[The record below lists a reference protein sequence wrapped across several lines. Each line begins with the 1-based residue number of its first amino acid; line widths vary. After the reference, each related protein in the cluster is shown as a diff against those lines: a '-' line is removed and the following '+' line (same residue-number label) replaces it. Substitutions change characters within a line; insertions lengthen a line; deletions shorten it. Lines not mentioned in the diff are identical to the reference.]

1 MMKSIKVRLYPTK
14 KQEELMFES
23 CGVMRYVYN
32 WALERQMNNFR
43 HGEKFISAFTLQKE
57 FTQFKKLEEN
67 KWLKDYSSHTC
78 SQAIIDL
85 CEAYGK
91 FFKKQ
96 KQNGYVKY
104 SKHKIEKFARL
115 NKKLTIY
122 EMNGHPKFKSKKK
135 SEPNLYVRNDRLS
148 QTENSI
154 NFEKIG
160 RIKIKPNQI
169 PLNTKLSNPRCSFD
183 GKYWYLSFGI
193 ECNENQVKLNKDLS
207 IGIDLGIKD
216 LAILS
221 TGKVYKNINKSCKMK
236 KLHKKLKRLQRQI
249 SRKYEMNKDGKKY
262 VKTQNIIKLE
272 KQIKLI
278 HRRITNIRLNYNHH
292 LTSDIIKLRPYR
304 VVIEDLNVKGMMKN
318 RHLSRAIGE
327 QGFYEIRRQ
336 LEYKCN
342 WNGIELV
349 IADRFYPSSKTCSCC
364 GHIKKDL
371 RLSDRTY
378 ICEKCGLIIDR
389 DLNASINLANY
400 MNK

>member
-1 MMKSIKVRLYPTK
+1 MMKSIKVRLFPTK
-14 KQEELMFES
+14 KQEKLMLES

-32 WALERQMNNFR
+32 WALERQMSNFIQ
-43 HGEKFISAFTLQKE
+43 GEKFISAFTLQKE

-67 KWLKDYSSHTC
+67 KWLANFSSTMC
-78 SQAIIDL
+78 KMAITDL
-85 CEAYGK
+85 CEAYDK

-96 KQNGYVKY
+96 KQKGYIKY
-104 SKHKIEKFARL
+104 SKRKIEKFARL
-115 NKKLTIY
+115 NKKLTTY
-122 EMNGHPKFKSKKK
+122 EMNSHPKFKSKKK
-135 SEPNLYVRNDRLS
+135 SKPNFYVRNDRLS

-183 GKYWYLSFGI
+183 GKYWYLSVGI

-207 IGIDLGIKD
+207 IGIDLGVKD

-221 TGKVYKNINKSCKMK
+221 TGEVYKNINKSCKMK
-236 KLHKKLKRLQRQI
+236 KLHKKLKRIQKQV

-262 VKTQNIIKLE
+262 IKTHNIIKLE
-272 KQIKLI
+272 KQIKLL
-278 HRRITNIRLNYNHH
+278 HRRIANIRNNHRH
-292 LTSDIIKLRPYR
+292 KLTSDIIKLRPYR
-304 VVIEDLNVKGMMKN
+304 VVIEDLNVKGMTKN

-364 GHIKKDL
+364 GNIKKDL

-400 MNK
+400 INK

>member
-1 MMKSIKVRLYPTK
+1 MKSIKVRLFPTK

-32 WALERQMNNFR
+32 WALERQMSNFR
-43 HGEKFISAFTLQKE
+43 QGEKFISAFTLQKE

-67 KWLKDYSSHTC
+67 KWLANFSSAMC
-78 SQAIIDL
+78 KRAITDL
-85 CEAYGK
+85 CEAYDK

-135 SEPNLYVRNDRLS
+135 SEPNFYVRNDRLS

-160 RIKIKPNQI
+160 RIKIKQNQI
-169 PLNTKLSNPRCSFD
+169 PLNTKLLNPRCSFD
-183 GKYWYLSFGI
+183 GKYWYLSVAI

-207 IGIDLGIKD
+207 IGIDLGVKD

-221 TGKVYKNINKSCKMK
+221 TGEVYKNINKSCKMK
-236 KLHKKLKRLQRQI
+236 KLHKKLKRLQKQV

-262 VKTQNIIKLE
+262 IKTHNIIKLE
-272 KQIKLI
+272 KKIKLLN
-278 HRRITNIRLNYNHH
+278 RTITNIRNDYRHK

-304 VVIEDLNVKGMMKN
+304 VVIEDLNIKGMLKN

-364 GHIKKDL
+364 GNIKKDL

-400 MNK
+400 TNK